1 LAEQAG
7 DASPDGMQHL
17 LATYQWDADQV
28 RDDLRAYV
36 VEQLGDPAAVLVLD
50 ETGFLKKGTQSVG
63 VQRQYSGTAGR
74 IENCQIGVF
83 LAYAGVKGRAFLDR
97 ELYLPKDWAADAER
111 RTEAAV
117 PAEITFQTKGQLGR
131 TMLARAFTAGVP
143 HGWVTGDEV
152 YGGDGS
158 LRRWLESEEQSY
170 VLAVRA
176 NEYLWTW
183 SAEAAP
189 RQETVATLT
198 ARLGEE
204 AWVRRSA
211 GEGAKGPRWY
221 DWTLVPQRRE
231 LSAGWGAWL
240 LVRRSRTETAEL
252 AYYFVFA
259 PSETTLETM
268 VRVAGRRWSIEEL
281 FETAKGEVGL
291 DQYEVRR
298 WVGWY
303 RHITLALLALAYLA
317 ATQAHATTPDAR
329 AGKRGASR
337 QYPSCCP

>member
-1 LAEQAG
+1 
-7 DASPDGMQHL
+7 
-17 LATYQWDADQV
+17 V
-28 RDDLRAYV
+28 RDDLRTYV
-36 VEQLGDPAAVLVLD
+36 VEHLGDEGAVLVLD
-50 ETGFLKKGTQSVG
+50 ETGFLKKGRKSVG

-83 LAYAGVKGRAFLDR
+83 LAYASRQGRAFLDR
-97 ELYLPKDWAADAER
+97 ELYLPKEWAADGER
-111 RTEAAV
+111 RAEAAV
-117 PAEITFQTKGQLGR
+117 PTEVTFQTKGQLAR
-131 TMLARAFTAGVP
+131 TMLARAFAAGVP

-152 YGGDGS
+152 YGGDGG
-158 LRRWLESEEQSY
+158 LRRWLEGEQQAY

-189 RQETVATLT
+189 RQETVATIT
-198 ARLGEE
+198 ARLGED

-211 GEGAKGPRWY
+211 GDGTKGPRWY
-221 DWTLVPQRRE
+221 DWARVPQRRE
-231 LSAGWGAWL
+231 LPAGWGAWL
-240 LVRRSRTETAEL
+240 LVRRSRTEASDV

-259 PSETTLETM
+259 PVETTPETM
-268 VRVAGRRWSIEEL
+268 ARVAGRRWSIEEL

-317 ATQAHATTPDAR
+317 ATQAHATAPHPP
-329 AGKRGASR
+329 AGKKGAPR
-337 QYPSCCP
+337 QRPNCCP